1 MMMIM
6 LCLLF
11 PQEPKMTRSKF
22 KEVVERGVVSLS
34 IHLLSFSLAPSF
46 SVSDHSS
53 LCVYQVIPA
62 WNISPIKKS
71 SEAYK
76 VRGRKVTNI

>member
-1 MMMIM
+1 
-6 LCLLF
+6 
-11 PQEPKMTRSKF
+11 MTRSKF

-34 IHLLSFSLAPSF
+34 IYHLSLSYA
-46 SVSDHSS
+46 VSHCSS
-53 LCVYQVIPA
+53 LCVHQVIPA

-76 VRGRKVTNI
+76 VRGPGVTNP